1 MYDPAL
7 AHSLKYNVAQFS
19 AFKETSFRKQ
29 LEAALTKN
37 GAVVPWSEFKK
48 TAAELNVEYN
58 GRWLKTEYHHTVAT
72 ANMAEKWQDFEAD
85 KDLYPNLK
93 YVTVGDNRV
102 RDQHKAWNGLILP
115 INHPFWKT
123 HTTPNDWG
131 CRCDILQTDEDPSEV
146 IPDLKIKSA
155 FQNNAALS
163 GKIFNEIPYA
173 NGLSSDE
180 IKEAGSFAKRNFE
193 NEVFERSL
201 LKEFKNGGK
210 INTSNL
216 INASASDY
224 KDVLKCCEYFAK
236 KGSVTEILPTVNIN
250 SPLYKEIYGDLIGT
264 AFEGKCPD
272 FAVDGLFYELEG
284 FDGVGNYSNMLKRG
298 LKQSSKVILKSTI
311 ETDKHL
317 KKLIKFSLNEGKK
330 IEEVWILKDGELSL
344 FYPVKTQ

>member
-7 AHSLKYNVAQFS
+7 AHSLKYNVAKFS

-29 LEAALTKN
+29 LESALTKN
-37 GAVVPWSEFKK
+37 GEVVPWNEFKK

-102 RDQHKAWNGLILP
+102 RDEHKAWNGLILP

-131 CRCDILQTDEDPSEV
+131 CRCDIIQTDEDPSEV

-163 GKIFNEIPYA
+163 GKIFNEIPYE
-173 NGLSSDE
+173 NGLSAND
-180 IKEAGSFAKRNFE
+180 IKETNSFANRNFE

-201 LKEFKNGGK
+201 LKEYKNGGK
-210 INTSNL
+210 INSSNL
-216 INASASDY
+216 VNTSASDY

-236 KGSVTEILPTVNIN
+236 KGSVTEILPTINIK
-250 SPLYKEIYGDLIGT
+250 SPLYKELYGDLIGT

-272 FAVDGLFYELEG
+272 FKIDDLLYELEG
-284 FDGVGNYSNMLKRG
+284 FEGSPNADKLGKMLSRG
-298 LKQSSKVILKSTI
+298 LKQSTRLVLKDDGSTLNHI
-311 ETDKHL
+311 
-317 KKLIKFSLNEGKK
+317 KKLINFAKSQGKT
-330 IEEVWILKDGELSL
+330 IDEVWIFRANGVLEQV
-344 FYPVKTQ
+344 Y